1 MKMKKFVAICCCLWM
16 TLLFGCGDPEER
28 ATKTYNKAAAME
40 RAGGVAEAE
49 GFYRDILKK
58 YPSTKTAE
66 KVRKMLAE
74 KAKAEEAV
82 GK

>member
-1 MKMKKFVAICCCLWM
+1 MVS
-16 TLLFGCGDPEER
+16 LLGCGDPEAR

-49 GFYRDILKK
+49 AFYRDILEK

-66 KVRKMLAE
+66 KVRTMLAE
-74 KAKAEEAV
+74 KEKAKAT
-82 GK
+82 KK